1 MSPIVLDVLA
11 YELDQLERE
20 KLQHP
25 LVGGLILFSRNFADK
40 EQLSALVKDIRK
52 TVSRPFL
59 ISVDHEGGRVQRFQ
73 EGFTK
78 IPSMASI
85 ENRFDNLS
93 GTAKEQQQHALAFA
107 MGFVMAY
114 ELLILDIDISFA
126 PVLDLN
132 GVSEVIKSR
141 AFSADPAEVIRLSEC
156 YTQGMHAAG
165 MKTTGKHFPG
175 HGSVAEDSHIAMPV
189 DTRTYAE
196 IKESD
201 MHVFSK
207 MIAKQQI
214 DAIMP
219 AHVIYPEIDDKPAG
233 FSRTWIHD
241 VLRGE
246 LGFNGTVFSD
256 DLSMEAA
263 SVGGSVCDRA
273 ELALDAGC
281 DMVLVCNSPSE
292 AEKTIDGLSQST
304 TYSQRWLSLL
314 APRPEQGRNTLE
326 AKRAEYLAHQALINR
341 LQED

>member
-11 YELDQLERE
+11 YELDSLDRE
-20 KLQHP
+20 KLEHP
-25 LVGGLILFSRNFADK
+25 LVGGLILFARNFADK
-40 EQLSALVKDIRK
+40 DQLSALIKDIRK
-52 TVSRPFL
+52 TVNRPFL

-85 ENRFDNLS
+85 EHSFDNVAK
-93 GTAKEQQQHALAFA
+93 TQKEQLQQELAFA

-114 ELLILDIDISFA
+114 ELLALDIDISFA
-126 PVLDLN
+126 PVLDIN

-141 AFSADPAEVIRLSEC
+141 AFSSNPADVIRLSEC
-156 YTQGMHAAG
+156 YTRGMHAAG

-189 DTRTYAE
+189 DTRSFAE
-196 IKESD
+196 IKEND
-201 MHVFSK
+201 MRVFSS
-207 MIAKQQI
+207 MIAKKQI

-219 AHVIYPEIDDKPAG
+219 AHVIYPDIDDKPAG
-233 FSRTWIHD
+233 FSRRWIED
-241 VLRGE
+241 ILRGE

-273 ELALDAGC
+273 ELALEAGC
-281 DMVLVCNSPSE
+281 DMVLVCNSPSD
-292 AEKTIDGLSQST
+292 AEKTIDGLAQSAS
-304 TYSQRWLSLL
+304 YSKRWLNLL
-314 APRPEQGRNTLE
+314 TPRPNQSPNTLI
-326 AKRAEYLAHQALINR
+326 KNRPEYLANQALIHK
-341 LQED
+341 LQKD